1 MKENINLSLPL
12 QKIEGDLVIDYSAMV
27 KRDEEFISSTYDTA
41 YEEGKAKVGEQ
52 KRIAYQQGYEEGI
65 RDAMKLIGE
74 DMKYDPETTEF
85 VYIDPSAVDGA
96 NRERSRLRLALSE
109 LLKK

>member
-1 MKENINLSLPL
+1 MKTQTTKEQVIEKLVVAYTRKIHPQDLGKETSKLEENLR
-12 QKIEGDLVIDYSAMV
+12 EA
-27 KRDEEFISSTYDTA
+27 ISSTYDTA
-41 YEEGKAKVGEQ
+41 YEKGV
-52 KRIAYQQGYEEGI
+52 
-65 RDAMKLIGE
+65 RDAMELIGE